1 MKFYQS
7 NQGNIFP
14 VEVKADGSI
23 MLYDV
28 KTGKPLEAQTAAMV
42 RTFIGGTKAILEK
55 CKESPAQTMEEM
67 QKWVAMVDEAQQ
79 QVWKAEADLARAK
92 QRIDMLRH
100 RMKNYTARE
109 CKELGWTTV
118 IRWDGEYIE
127 NPKTGNI
134 YFEPEDGKKYYERL
148 KEKFADKI
156 VEEDWEEDIHYWIE
170 EIEEDYINDDIEQED
185 WDEKHGTTP
194 DKNYISMPRV
204 PIMI

>member
-1 MKFYQS
+1 
-7 NQGNIFP
+7 
-14 VEVKADGSI
+14 

-28 KTGKPLEAQTAAMV
+28 KTGKPLEKQTERMV
-42 RTFIGGTKAILEK
+42 RQFIGGAKEILAR

-67 QKWVAMVDEAQQ
+67 QQWVEMVKDASR
-79 QVWKAEADLARAK
+79 QVWNAEAELVKAR
-92 QRIDMLRH
+92 QRIEMLRH
-100 RMKNYTARE
+100 RMKNYTAKE

-118 IRWDGEYIE
+118 IRWDDEYIV

-156 VEEDWEEDIHYWIE
+156 VEEDWEEDTHYWIG

-185 WDEKHGTTP
+185 WDEKHGTP
-194 DKNYISMPRV
+194 HDKNYISIPRV

>member
-7 NQGNIFP
+7 NKGNIFP
-14 VEVKADGSI
+14 VEVQADGSI

-28 KTGKPLEAQTAAMV
+28 KTGKPMEKQTERMV
-42 RTFIGGTKAILEK
+42 REFIGGAKEILAR

-67 QKWVAMVDEAQQ
+67 HQWVEMVNDASRQEWNAE
-79 QVWKAEADLARAK
+79 VELVKARK
-92 QRIDMLRH
+92 RIEMLRH

-118 IRWDGEYIE
+118 IRWDGEYIV

-134 YFEPEDGKKYYERL
+134 YFEKNDGEAYFERM
-148 KEKFADKI
+148 KQEESADR
-156 VEEDWEEDIHYWIE
+156 VEELENAYAIYTEEADEDWMNE
-170 EIEEDYINDDIEQED
+170 DIEQEE

-194 DKNYISMPRV
+194 DKKYISMQRV
-204 PIMI
+204 PIIN

>member
-14 VEVKADGSI
+14 IEVKADGSI

-28 KTGKPLEAQTAAMV
+28 KTGKPLEKQTERMV
-42 RTFIGGTKAILEK
+42 RQFIGGAKEILAR

-67 QKWVAMVDEAQQ
+67 QQWVEMVKDASRQAWNAE
-79 QVWKAEADLARAK
+79 VELVKAR
-92 QRIDMLRH
+92 QRIEMLRH
-100 RMKNYTARE
+100 RMKNYTAKE

-118 IRWDGEYIE
+118 IRWDDEYIV
-127 NPKTGNI
+127 NPKTGII

-156 VEEDWEEDIHYWIE
+156 VEEDWEEGTHYWIE

-185 WDEKHGTTP
+185 WDEKHGTP
-194 DKNYISMPRV
+194 HDKNYISIPRV